1 SKNARGEKELRG
13 TINRR
18 VNADAANVDT
28 AVPAAQGQIEA
39 IYRLEERGMLEEL
52 PDKLKEAVDLRV
64 AHPELTL
71 AQLAELCE
79 PPVSKSAF
87 NHRLRKLMEMARA

>member
-1 SKNARGEKELRG
+1 
-13 TINRR
+13 
-18 VNADAANVDT
+18 
-28 AVPAAQGQIEA
+28 
-39 IYRLEERGMLEEL
+39 MLEEL

-87 NHRLRKLMEMARA
+87 NHRLRKLVELAEG